1 MTVQAKGW
9 RLIEVGSAMPM
20 TMTTVVLLA
29 DETLANRQPG
39 VVSARQMTT
48 ALRSFDAVYVE
59 YVRLS
64 VASGVRRL
72 PTVLVRVH
80 LAAELSMGWVGS
92 TVAKVLK
99 ILKGLC

>member
-1 MTVQAKGW
+1 
-9 RLIEVGSAMPM
+9 MPM

-29 DETLANRQPG
+29 DETLANREPG
-39 VVSARQMTT
+39 VVSTRQMTT

-72 PTVLVRVH
+72 PTVLVR
-80 LAAELSMGWVGS
+80 LGYTWQQSCPWVG
-92 TVAKVLK
+92 LGP
-99 ILKGLC
+99 L

>member
-1 MTVQAKGW
+1 MLRRTGSGQRITVQATGW

-29 DETLANRQPG
+29 DETLASRQPG
-39 VVSARQMTT
+39 VVSTRQMTT

-72 PTVLVRVH
+72 YLQ
-80 LAAELSMGWVGS
+80 S
-92 TVAKVLK
+92 
-99 ILKGLC
+99 